1 VLGLSER
8 AEEIHVAVL
17 RRRTVREGAVLSAR
31 PPERVSEI
39 FSSLSDYYPPPDRAR
54 IRRYAKPAASAT
66 LARAESLPDVR
77 VYLDFARFPLAT
89 VREEPDGA
97 TSVSFQDL
105 RFLPWFSGPWE
116 REKGRGMRFRRQ
128 PFVYRVRLDR
138 AGPAARRR
146 VRRKRGRLR

>member
-1 VLGLSER
+1 V
-8 AEEIHVAVL
+8 
-17 RRRTVREGAVLSAR
+17 
-31 PPERVSEI
+31 
-39 FSSLSDYYPPPDRAR
+39 
-54 IRRYAKPAASAT
+54 

-128 PFVYRVRLDR
+128 PFVYRIRLDR
-138 AGPAARRR
+138 AGRPLDAGFVGSA
-146 VRRKRGRLR
+146 VD